1 MSAGEP
7 ELFVEPAAAE
17 ASVGS
22 DWMFEQTAL
31 DAAAEIAPAQP
42 SLLDEDMDGAR
53 VEPLAAET
61 HSFTDVAAVDEE
73 PLFPTLHHDE
83 RRQQK
88 GGWLSLFGGG
98 RPRYETPA
106 PTAREA
112 TPEPVRERP
121 AAAPVAQARTV
132 SSAQVAEE
140 PKSDEGE
147 DLNIP
152 SFLRRL
158 AN

>member
-1 MSAGEP
+1 
-7 ELFVEPAAAE
+7 
-17 ASVGS
+17 
-22 DWMFEQTAL
+22 MF
-31 DAAAEIAPAQP
+31 P
-42 SLLDEDMDGAR
+42 SIHPG
-53 VEPLAAET
+53 
-61 HSFTDVAAVDEE
+61 
-73 PLFPTLHHDE
+73 E

-106 PTAREA
+106 PSA
-112 TPEPVRERP
+112 PRERP
-121 AAAPVAQARTV
+121 ATAPVPQARTV
-132 SSAQVAEE
+132 GSAQLAEE

>member
-1 MSAGEP
+1 MKTSSTILVA
-7 ELFVEPAAAE
+7 FVAAVLGAY
-17 ASVGS
+17 GY
-22 DWMFEQTAL
+22 
-31 DAAAEIAPAQP
+31 
-42 SLLDEDMDGAR
+42 SLLGPAK

-61 HSFTDVAAVDEE
+61 HSYAAPEAVEDE
-73 PLFPTLHHDE
+73 PLFPSIHHDD

-88 GGWLSLFGGG
+88 TGGWLSLFGGG
-98 RPRYETPA
+98 RPRYEAPEPA
-106 PTAREA
+106 PRE
-112 TPEPVRERP
+112 TPRERP
-121 AAAPVAQARTV
+121 AAAPIPQARSTG
-132 SSAQVAEE
+132 SAQLQDE